1 MFSEIKNDKYYSL
14 MVLLATEQ
22 LSNKDLDIAKVQLN
36 DLDIIK
42 FYEIA
47 LEHDMESIIYPN
59 LKLLNYKIIPQ
70 FWHDK
75 YNSTKSR
82 IAFMIDKLKEV
93 AQRFEDKAIP
103 IIALKNGGIAM
114 EILDD
119 YGKSPMGDID
129 TLVNKKDFLVA
140 HKMLIEMGFKFEFRS
155 EFEFEDIEKAFQD
168 GGTEYYFKGKENE
181 EELWFE
187 MSWRPIAGR
196 WIRLDKEPKS
206 EQLFEKSSYI
216 KNTKVR
222 ILSPEDNLLQVSIHT
237 AKHSYV
243 RDPGFRLHLDVER
256 IVKYYQIDWKIFMN
270 KVDEVGTKTAI
281 YYSLHIA
288 KELFNTPIPNKV
300 LDKLRPFFIK
310 KWIIDKLLKRAKLLH
325 PLEEK
330 FTKIEFVI
338 FQIMLY
344 DQMWDIF
351 RVIYPSSYW
360 MKKKYGFK
368 STFLMPYF
376 IVLRVL
382 DLIGFRKSK

>member
-1 MFSEIKNDKYYSL
+1 MFSEIKNDKYNSL

-22 LSNKDLDIAKVQLN
+22 LSIKDLDIAKVQLN

-47 LEHDMESIIYPN
+47 LEHELESIIYPN
-59 LKLLNYKIIPQ
+59 LKLLNDQIIPQ

-93 AQRFEDKAIP
+93 AQKFEEKAIP

-129 TLVNKKDFLVA
+129 TLVNKKDFLDA
-140 HKMLIEMGFKFEFRS
+140 HKILIEMGFIFEFRS

-168 GGTEYYFKGKENE
+168 GGTEYYFKGKEDD

-206 EQLFEKSSYI
+206 EQLFEKSSYN
-216 KNTKVR
+216 KDTKVK

-243 RDPGFRLHLDVER
+243 RDPGFRLHIDVER
-256 IVKYYQIDWKIFMN
+256 IVKYYQIDWNIFLN
-270 KVDEVGTKTAI
+270 KVDEVGTNTAI
-281 YYSLHIA
+281 YYSLYIA
-288 KELFNTPIPNKV
+288 KELFNTPIPNEV
-300 LDKLRPFFIK
+300 LDKLKPFIVK
-310 KWIIDKLLKRAKLLH
+310 KWIIEKLLKRAKLLH
-325 PLEEK
+325 PREEK

-344 DQMWDIF
+344 DQIWDVF
-351 RVIYPSSYW
+351 RVIYPSSDW
-360 MKKKYGFK
+360 MKKKYDFK
-368 STFLMPYF
+368 SNFLMPYF
-376 IVLRVL
+376 ILLRIL